1 MNKGTPK
8 KMSPLQLD
16 ANRRNGRRSRGPTTP
31 QGKARSRMNALKHGL
46 LAHETLVT
54 GLCLKESADELDAL
68 RRRFLAHCA
77 PVGPIEE
84 MLVDQI
90 VSCHW
95 RKRRVLRAESGEVAV
110 SVDGG
115 MWQRTD
121 AWVEQWGRWQERSPG
136 QRKLA
141 MDSRGMDYLIRTLQ
155 EAQEAFEAAGELAED
170 ELERVEEVFGTE
182 PHGVALSLSAINEWR
197 EDNPDGLEPEALK
210 GQYQREMKAYIQE
223 QLDMFKQ
230 VRVEVEQREEVDE
243 SARQRAAEL
252 PAVEVMEKIRRYE
265 AALDRQLFR
274 LLAQL
279 ERWQR
284 LRREG
289 KLPEPV
295 EIPPE
300 KSGRTRKD
308 VVGGETPGGR
318 ITEGKTKTSS
328 SMVSPSV
335 MSPKKDRRKP
345 WQKAAGKAR
354 PGKEGR
360 RKSGFRTARAERYF
374 DALREALEEHNR
386 TAPWNTES
394 PDETNPND
402 GSVSEQEPS
411 VSNGKPQLPAWSGEG
426 EGPQNCE
433 TNPNEPVDGTTSPE
447 DQDGGS
453 LPTT

>member
-8 KMSPLQLD
+8 KMTPRQLD
-16 ANRRNGRRSRGPTTP
+16 ANRRNGRRSRGPKTP

-54 GLCLKESADELDAL
+54 GICLQESADELEAL
-68 RRRFLAHCA
+68 RRRFFAHCA

-84 MLVDQI
+84 MLVEQI

-121 AWVEQWGRWQERSPG
+121 AWVDQWGRWQERSPG
-136 QRKLA
+136 QRKLS
-141 MDSRGMDYLIRTLQ
+141 MDFRGVQYLIRTLQ

-170 ELERVEEVFGTE
+170 VLERVEEVFGEE
-182 PHGVALSLSAINEWR
+182 PNGVALSLSAINEWR
-197 EDNPDGLEPEALK
+197 EDNPDELEPEALK

-223 QLDMFKQ
+223 QLDIFKDLQ
-230 VRVEVEQREEVDE
+230 MRLDQREEMDE

-265 AALDRQLFR
+265 SALDRQLFR

-295 EIPPE
+295 EMAPE
-300 KSGRTRKD
+300 VK
-308 VVGGETPGGR
+308 GETTGGR

-328 SMVSPSV
+328 PMISPSV
-335 MSPKKDRRKP
+335 MLPKKNRRKP
-345 WQKAAGKAR
+345 WQKAAGRAR
-354 PGKEGR
+354 PGREPR
-360 RKSGFRTARAERYF
+360 RKSGFRTARAERSF

-386 TAPWNTES
+386 TAPWNTDS
-394 PDETNPND
+394 PDETNPNA
-402 GSVSEQEPS
+402 GSGPDQEPS
-411 VSNGKPQLPAWSGEG
+411 VSNEKPQLPAWSGAA

-433 TNPNEPVDGTTSPE
+433 TNPNEPVDGTASPE